1 MEIGEILSIYPQ
13 LNQISTYLV
22 ALRQAFLP

>member
-22 ALRQAFLP
+22 ALREALLP